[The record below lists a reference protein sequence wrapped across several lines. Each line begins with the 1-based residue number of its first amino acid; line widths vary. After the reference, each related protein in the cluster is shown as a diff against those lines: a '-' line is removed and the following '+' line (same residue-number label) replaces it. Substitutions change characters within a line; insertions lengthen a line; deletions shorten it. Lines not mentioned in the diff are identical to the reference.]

1 MNAKHDLREALQRG
15 FALDLRR
22 NGPDRPLA
30 DVPLRRSAVLILFS
44 TPGAHRGT
52 PGEDAEPSDL
62 DVLLTRRSPRMRH
75 HPGQIAF
82 PGGGVD
88 LIDAGPEEAALRET
102 AEETGIDTSGVEVL
116 GSLPDVHLIVSNN
129 LVTPVIGWWSEPGE
143 TVADA
148 HETLEVHQV
157 PVAELLDPAS
167 RGTSVIGTP
176 AGSHRGPAFRFRV
189 GDGDG
194 DAEHLVWGFTGI
206 LLDAVF
212 EQAGWTREWDR
223 TRLFPVA
230 PPPAARG

>member
-1 MNAKHDLREALQRG
+1 MNAKHDLREVLRRG
-15 FALDLRR
+15 FTLDLRR

-44 TPGAHRGT
+44 TPERHRGT
-52 PGEDAEPSDL
+52 PGEDAVPADL

-88 LIDAGPEEAALRET
+88 LIDAGPEQAALRET
-102 AEETGIDTSGVEVL
+102 AEETGIDTDGVEVL

-129 LVTPVIGWWSEPGE
+129 LVTPVIGWWGEPGE

-148 HETLEVHQV
+148 RETLEAHQV

-167 RGTSVIGTP
+167 RGTSVVEA
-176 AGSHRGPAFRFRV
+176 AGRSHRGPAFRFRADA
-189 GDGDG
+189 GDGEE
-194 DAEHLVWGFTGI
+194 EHLVWGFTGI

-212 EQAGWTREWDR
+212 EHAGWTRDWDR
-223 TRLFPVA
+223 SRLFPVA
-230 PPPAARG
+230 PPPAARR